1 MEVYRKLGLTK
12 YESQIY
18 SILLK
23 CGKNEASKISEYSKV
38 PPTAV
43 YPNLRK
49 LVEKGLINEIK
60 GNVSSFQAINPS
72 LAINSLI
79 DKKEK
84 NLMDL
89 KETALEYSRSLLKT
103 GNGQDKKEVLSITQG
118 KDISAQ
124 IYLESMQRAK
134 RTFYIM
140 GWRFEKID
148 DKYNMLKHL
157 KKLVKRRVDIR
168 IILTGSEEKVEQLIK
183 DYLEE
188 GIKIRYL
195 PLDNFS
201 IFIMDSKECKITLK
215 DKTLPNRFNI
225 RILDASLAEVLN
237 NYFLK
242 SWEDAQDFNT
252 SSEYL

>member
-84 NLMDL
+84 NLMNL
-89 KETALEYSRSLLKT
+89 KETALEYSRSLLKS
-103 GNGQDKKEVLSITQG
+103 GNE
-118 KDISAQ
+118 
-124 IYLESMQRAK
+124 
-134 RTFYIM
+134 
-140 GWRFEKID
+140 
-148 DKYNMLKHL
+148 N
-157 KKLVKRRVDIR
+157 LVS
-168 IILTGSEEKVEQLIK
+168 GSNLIK
-183 DYLEE
+183 
-188 GIKIRYL
+188 
-195 PLDNFS
+195 
-201 IFIMDSKECKITLK
+201 
-215 DKTLPNRFNI
+215 
-225 RILDASLAEVLN
+225 
-237 NYFLK
+237 
-242 SWEDAQDFNT
+242 
-252 SSEYL
+252 